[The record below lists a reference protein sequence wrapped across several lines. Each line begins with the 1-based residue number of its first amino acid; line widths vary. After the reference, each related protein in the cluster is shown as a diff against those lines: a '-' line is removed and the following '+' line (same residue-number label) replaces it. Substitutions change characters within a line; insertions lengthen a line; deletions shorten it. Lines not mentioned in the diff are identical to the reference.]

1 MLIIRKFPILLIDIE
16 GKPGSRFCFDNS
28 EYFLKEIFLGVNPFQ
43 FNFSA
48 TRILPSSYLFW
59 AGKRLVDYLYL
70 SYSFKTEKQKQK
82 QKEYNL
88 RYLLAKVRTT

>member
-1 MLIIRKFPILLIDIE
+1 M
-16 GKPGSRFCFDNS
+16 
-28 EYFLKEIFLGVNPFQ
+28 IFLFPTLFLIFNPFQ
-43 FNFSA
+43 YNFSA

-59 AGKRLVDYLYL
+59 AGKRLVDYLQL
-70 SYSFKTEKQKQK
+70 SSSITREKQK

>member
-1 MLIIRKFPILLIDIE
+1 MTI
-16 GKPGSRFCFDNS
+16 
-28 EYFLKEIFLGVNPFQ
+28 NPFQ

-59 AGKRLVDYLYL
+59 AGKRLVDYLLL
-70 SYSFKTEKQKQK
+70 SYSFKREKQK

-88 RYLLAKVRTT
+88 CYLLAKIHTT